1 MNEWI
6 SYGGDCRTAPATP
19 GLLISITIMSVHLYG
34 AQRRNIMFGLGK
46 TKMST
51 DLKSVRNSNIFNIVI
66 NADINLNVENEK

>member
-1 MNEWI
+1 MNESVKGVI
-6 SYGGDCRTAPATP
+6 VEQPR
-19 GLLISITIMSVHLYG
+19 LLISITIMSVHLHG
-34 AQRRNIMFGLGK
+34 AQRINIMFDLGK